1 MSSRREKKVWYHS
14 FMQREREI
22 KESLRTLFGHE
33 DFRPLQ
39 REAVE
44 ASLAGRDLVMVLPT
58 GGGKSL
64 CYQLPAVVKEGVT
77 VVVSPLLALMVD
89 QVRALKLQGIAAEMI
104 GSMQTAAEISEVIGR
119 LKRGELKLLYV
130 APERFAAPGF
140 VEMLA
145 SLPLAGF
152 VVDEAHCVSEWG
164 HEFREDYR
172 KLGLLK
178 ARFPHLGVTAFT
190 ATATGEV
197 EEDIVRQ
204 LGLVDPLRLR
214 GSVYRDN
221 LTLRAEPRVGDGL
234 AQLEIFLKG
243 FAGESGIV
251 YAFTRNQTETL
262 AAKLE
267 ARGFRTVAYHAGMP
281 AERRQAA
288 YHAFVHDEVDVVVAT
303 VAFGMGIDKS
313 NIRFVVHTSM
323 PKTLENYYQEVGRAG
338 RDGLPAETLLLYS
351 AADYA
356 QRASLLQD
364 LPEGPYRQAAWLKL
378 EKMLAYC
385 RGEACRHAALADYF
399 GESMAACG
407 SRCDNCLDG
416 ARPRA
421 DITEEARKLLSA
433 IYRTG
438 QRFGKG
444 HLIDVL
450 RGAKN
455 RKVLQFGHDALSVY
469 GIGAAHERGYWEAV
483 AERLAELGLIRRGE
497 HGSLLLTSAGADV
510 LKGGVRVG
518 IRAERLQVARK
529 RAKRAAPVEGL
540 EYDKAIFDRLR
551 EVRKKL
557 AERDGVPAYIVFG
570 DRTLAQMAAKLPV
583 DKDAMLA
590 IGGVGEKKFERYGEA
605 FIEAIEEMV
614 HERM

>member
-1 MSSRREKKVWYHS
+1 MHKRLKT
-14 FMQREREI
+14 F
-22 KESLRTLFGHE
+22 FGHD

-39 REAVE
+39 QEAVE
-44 ASLAGRDLVMVLPT
+44 AALAGRDLVMVLPT

-64 CYQLPAVVKEGVT
+64 CYQLPAVMKEGVT

-104 GSMQTAAEISEVIGR
+104 GSMQTAAEVSDVIAR
-119 LKRGELKLLYV
+119 LRRGELKLLYV
-130 APERFAAPGF
+130 APERFAAAGF
-140 VEMLA
+140 LELLA

-178 ARFPHLGVTAFT
+178 ERFPHLCVTAFT
-190 ATATGEV
+190 ATATREV

-204 LGLVDPLRLR
+204 LGLVDPVRLR

-221 LTLRAEPRVGDGL
+221 LTLRAEPRVGDGM
-234 AQLEIFLKG
+234 AQLEAFLKG

-262 AAKLE
+262 AAKLTE
-267 ARGFRTVAYHAGMP
+267 RGFRAVAYHAGMP
-281 AERRQAA
+281 AARRQEA
-288 YHAFVHDEVDVVVAT
+288 YRAFVHDEVDVVVAT

-364 LPEGPYRQAAWLKL
+364 LPEGPYKRAAWLKL
-378 EKMLAYC
+378 ETMLGFC

-399 GESMAACG
+399 GESMAPCAN
-407 SRCDNCLDG
+407 RCDNCADG
-416 ARPRA
+416 EQPRA
-421 DITEEARKLLSA
+421 DITEEARKFLSA

-455 RKVLQFGHDALSVY
+455 RKIRQFGHDALTVY
-469 GIGAAHERGYWEAV
+469 GIGAEHERGYWEAV
-483 AERLAELGLIRRGE
+483 AERLAELGMIRRGE
-497 HGSLLLTSAGADV
+497 HGSLLLTPSGAEV
-510 LKGGVRVG
+510 LKGRTSVE
-518 IRAERLQVARK
+518 IRAGRLQTK
-529 RAKRAAPVEGL
+529 RQASKRRSVTEEW

-570 DRTLAQMAAKLPV
+570 DKTLAQMAAELPV
-583 DKDAMLA
+583 SKEAMLA
-590 IGGVGEKKFERYGEA
+590 VGGVGEKKFERYGEA